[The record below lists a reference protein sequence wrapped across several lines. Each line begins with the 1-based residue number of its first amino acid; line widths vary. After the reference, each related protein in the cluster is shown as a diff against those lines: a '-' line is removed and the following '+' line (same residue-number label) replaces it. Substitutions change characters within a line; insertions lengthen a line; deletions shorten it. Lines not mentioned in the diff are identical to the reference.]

1 MAKIHPTAIV
11 APDAKLADSVEVGP
25 YCVIEEDVEIG
36 AGTRLL
42 GQCRIGAHTVMG
54 EENIVYPF
62 AAIGTDPEDYSYD
75 PAQVSYTRI
84 GSRNRF
90 REGVT
95 VNRGT
100 MPGSTTTIGDGCF
113 LMANAHVAHN
123 CQVGNKVIMVT
134 QCGIAGHCQI
144 GDNCLISGLSG
155 VHQFCRIGRMAVL
168 SGGSAISMDLA
179 PFMIGDGRNGGVRGF
194 NIVGMRRNGFPPDFL
209 PPRPQHDERHRKSQ
223 GRSSPAARGRRIP
236 RIRPDF
242 QTRDPERRPRLTARL
257 TGKDIRAG
265 SSSTE
270 SRLTDAFPLSVLL
283 LHHPDR

>member
-1 MAKIHPTAIV
+1 MAKIHPTAV
-11 APDAKLADSVEVGP
+11 VSPDARLADSVEVGP

-42 GQCRIGAHTVMG
+42 GQCRIGAHTTMG
-54 EENIVYPF
+54 ENNLVYPF

-75 PAQVSYTRI
+75 PSQVSYTRI
-84 GSRNRF
+84 GSGNLF

-123 CQVGNKVIMVT
+123 CQVGNKVVMVT

-144 GDNCLISGLSG
+144 GDNCLISGLAG
-155 VHQFCRIGRMAVL
+155 IHQFCRMGRMAVL
-168 SGGSAISMDLA
+168 SGGSVISMDLA

-194 NIVGMRRNGFPPDFL
+194 NIVGMRRNGFPADTIRAVKNLYDIFFRHNLSMKNAIEKAESELPQIPEVIEFLDFI
-209 PPRPQHDERHRKSQ
+209 KS
-223 GRSSPAARGRRIP
+223 SKRGI
-236 RIRPDF
+236 
-242 QTRDPERRPRLTARL
+242 L
-257 TGKDIRAG
+257 TGDRGARRA
-265 SSSTE
+265 
-270 SRLTDAFPLSVLL
+270 
-283 LHHPDR
+283 